1 METVIL
7 SSKPTNQFPNNH
19 GGDFRN
25 VINHPL
31 NVQYKPGRQFK
42 VALAELFYVP
52 GSWPNVR
59 TGANYVDIKVEGY
72 PINELVLQT
81 VYVDHWDVLNDAH
94 YLKYSSHTT
103 ESISWDTKPRAYF
116 LGPGAEFVR
125 FVRYIPNQSP
135 HLKPK
140 ERFYKVYDS
149 VTTVP

>member
-52 GSWPNVR
+52 GSWSNVR
-59 TGANYVDIKVEGY
+59 TGANYVDINIKNYAVHKY
-72 PINELVLQT
+72 VLQT
-81 VYVDHWDVLNDAH
+81 IYVDAFAVLPDNSKYTKFAPGTALNIPWQSMT
-94 YLKYSSHTT
+94 YNINLKS
-103 ESISWDTKPRAYF
+103 
-116 LGPGAEFVR
+116 GAFTLPILALILTLS
-125 FVRYIPNQSP
+125 YI
-135 HLKPK
+135 L
-140 ERFYKVYDS
+140 
-149 VTTVP
+149 